1 MPRLQKHDYF
11 CQYSLIIFLLQTI
24 YVFGGLQK
32 KKEKELPISF
42 KQIWEKRNQLHNSY
56 SPWNHDFRW
65 KRM

>member
-11 CQYSLIIFLLQTI
+11 CQYSLIIFLLQTLI

-42 KQIWEKRNQLHNSY
+42 KQI
-56 SPWNHDFRW
+56 
-65 KRM
+65 